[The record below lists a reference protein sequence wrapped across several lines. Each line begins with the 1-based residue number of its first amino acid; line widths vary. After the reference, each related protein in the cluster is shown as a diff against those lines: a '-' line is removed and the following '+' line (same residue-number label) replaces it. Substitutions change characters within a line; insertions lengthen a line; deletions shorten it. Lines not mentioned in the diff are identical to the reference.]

1 LFNHDSDFFAF
12 DHHGLVVGADAASL
26 EPRITK
32 NLVEHGHK
40 LTKMGGSF
48 DGRTSE
54 AKVFRHFVIVD
65 GQMAVV
71 FLVA

>member
-1 LFNHDSDFFAF
+1 
-12 DHHGLVVGADAASL
+12 
-26 EPRITK
+26 
-32 NLVEHGHK
+32 
-40 LTKMGGSF
+40 MGGSF

-54 AKVFRHFVIVD
+54 AKVFRHVVIVD